1 MFNWI
6 NRWFDKKAKQSLEN
20 AQREQKL
27 SALEGLTSVNLSV
40 GSLAGIGA
48 IKQQNAQITK
58 AVISSRV
65 STRFTVHYAEG
76 GVIIETYSENP
87 ALGGYPTLYV
97 IQDDKDIGSEIG
109 KIITME
115 TLKS

>member
-1 MFNWI
+1 MFIWI

-48 IKQQNAQITK
+48 IKQNAQITK